1 MSEAETFR
9 TQPALRGFAEYLRKP
24 ALIAPSGLRARDA
37 WRRLAI
43 LTVMQVGVLLA
54 IVLPLIAAWQKTFGL
69 AGPDAFEQV
78 PEGWLLPLTLLIAP
92 VAEELFFRGWLTG
105 RPRALW
111 LFACALAVAGLVYG
125 STQGL
130 AALAVGAG
138 FLVAVL
144 AAIVGWFVLRKK
156 SEPPRW
162 FARAFP
168 VIFYLVV
175 IGFALPHLSNYAS
188 WSLLS
193 LPLVLPQLWIGTVL
207 GYVRMRIGLIGSI
220 LLHIA
225 SNSAVLLIT
234 PLFG

>member
-1 MSEAETFR
+1 MSEVETFR
-9 TQPALRGFAEYLRKP
+9 TQPALRGFVEYLRKP
-24 ALIAPSGLRARDA
+24 ALIAPSGLRTRAA
-37 WRRLAI
+37 WREWAI
-43 LTVMQVGVLLA
+43 LAAMQIGVLLA
-54 IVLPLIAAWQKTFGL
+54 IVLPLIVAWQKAFGL
-69 AGPDAFEQV
+69 EGPDAFEQV
-78 PEGWLLPLTLLIAP
+78 PEGWLLPLTVLVAP
-92 VAEELFFRGWLTG
+92 VAEEVFFRGWLTG

-111 LFACALAVAGLVYG
+111 LFVCALVVAGLLYG

-130 AALAVGAG
+130 APLAVGAG
-138 FLVAVL
+138 FLLAVL
-144 AAIVGWFVLRKK
+144 AAPIGWFLLRKK
-156 SEPPRW
+156 GTP
-162 FARAFP
+162 ARFGIAFP

-220 LLHIA
+220 LMHIA